1 MAQILKYGK
10 GGVEPKP
17 TPTTVK
23 IKNDEQTPAGV
34 VTYSMDEKP
43 GPVSSVIKDG
53 EEIII
58 NPTVESQ
65 DSQDSTN
72 SDEKT
77 GTFPSITIN
86 GKSYTLDDAF
96 KQGVYDYIET
106 FDDNTQ
112 YYMKSLFNLY
122 TDGTSID
129 SHTHIISGIDLNKL
143 NIPKHKKRKLGRHQ
157 TSADAFFNSEDMN
170 N

>member
-1 MAQILKYGK
+1 MAQILKYSK
-10 GGVEPKP
+10 GGVEPKSAP
-17 TPTTVK
+17 
-23 IKNDEQTPAGV
+23 
-34 VTYSMDEKP
+34 
-43 GPVSSVIKDG
+43 PVERDG
-53 EEIII
+53 EEITTD
-58 NPTVESQ
+58 PKVESEEGQEVQGSEGIQ
-65 DSQDSTN
+65 DPNANQG
-72 SDEKT
+72 EKT
-77 GTFPSITIN
+77 EVFPSITIN
-86 GKSYTLDDAF
+86 GKSYTLDNEF

-106 FDDNTQ
+106 FDDDTQ

-122 TDGTSID
+122 TNGTSVD